1 MSKTGNFSSLI
12 VHRLLLTA
20 HCSSLFPCREHL
32 IVSTKSAT
40 YPVVS
45 DISAGSVYAEPEDE
59 CGLVED
65 ADTCTPRFTF
75 KQGEC
80 GASARANRSPE
91 VRMRIAQ
98 VSPLYESVPPRLYGG
113 TERVVSWLT
122 EELVRR
128 GHEVT
133 LFASGDSL
141 TNAHLVPVCPKALR
155 LDPQAW
161 DYLAH
166 HVRLVEQVLQ
176 RKDDFDIVH
185 FHIDYLHFS
194 MSRREDLPQLT
205 TLHGRLDI
213 PDLVPLFR
221 EFAEMPVV
229 SISDA
234 QRHPLPWINWQG
246 TVHHGMPEDT
256 FLPRSDS
263 GNYLAFLGRI
273 SPEKGVDQAIEIAKR
288 AGMPLKIAAKVDRA
302 DKSYFESHVKPM
314 LDHKLIEFVG
324 EISDLEK
331 NEFLGNASALLFP
344 INWSEPF
351 GIVMIEAMA
360 CGLPVIAY
368 PLGAVPEII
377 EDGVSGFL
385 VQNVEEAAAAL
396 KNLSAIDR
404 RKCRRAFEERFSA
417 KRMAQEY
424 LDIYDGII
432 KREPESIALTDG
444 DLSWT
449 KLAPPSSTT

>member
-1 MSKTGNFSSLI
+1 
-12 VHRLLLTA
+12 
-20 HCSSLFPCREHL
+20 
-32 IVSTKSAT
+32 
-40 YPVVS
+40 
-45 DISAGSVYAEPEDE
+45 
-59 CGLVED
+59 
-65 ADTCTPRFTF
+65 
-75 KQGEC
+75 
-80 GASARANRSPE
+80 
-91 VRMRIAQ
+91 MRIAQ

-141 TNAHLVPVCPKALR
+141 TNAHLVPICPQALR
-155 LDPQAW
+155 LDPECS
-161 DYLAH
+161 DPLAH

-194 MSRREDLPQLT
+194 MSRREDLSQLT

-213 PDLVPLFR
+213 PDLVPMFR
-221 EFAEMPVV
+221 EFSEMPVV

-234 QRHPLPWINWQG
+234 QRQPLPWINWQG

-256 FLPRSDS
+256 FAAVCSDPGS
-263 GNYLAFLGRI
+263 YLAFLGRI
-273 SPEKGVDQAIEIAKR
+273 SPEKGVDHAIEIAQR
-288 AGMPLKIAAKVDRA
+288 AGMRLKIAAKVDRA
-302 DKSYFESHVKPM
+302 DQNYFESLIKPL
-314 LDHKLIEFVG
+314 LDHRLVEFVG

-351 GIVMIEAMA
+351 GIVLIEAMA
-360 CGLPVIAY
+360 CGLPIIAY
-368 PLGAVPEII
+368 SRGSVPEII
-377 EDGVSGFL
+377 EDGLSGFL
-385 VQNVEEAAAAL
+385 VHNVEEAARAV

-404 RKCRRAFEERFSA
+404 RKCRRAFEDRFSA
-417 KRMAQEY
+417 NRMAQEY
-424 LDIYDGII
+424 LAIYNRII